1 MTYRWKCFRVALPR
15 RRMAYTI
22 DLAPDIPPFFFF
34 LKQTTCRIMVERN
47 GLHDKASYSES
58 RAGVYAAS

>member
-1 MTYRWKCFRVALPR
+1 M
-15 RRMAYTI
+15 I
-22 DLAPDIPPFFFF
+22 DLAPDIPPFF

-58 RAGVYAAS
+58 RVGVYAAS

>member
-1 MTYRWKCFRVALPR
+1 M
-15 RRMAYTI
+15 I